1 MIDSS
6 QVDTRPASVMED
18 PSVQMV
24 ARVYAKS
31 FIEAGRGVGVEGLLE
46 EFKSFQT
53 DVLDR
58 NPEYRRLLLTGAL
71 NKDDKLALI
80 DRTLTGRGSD
90 TFVNFLKVVAQ
101 HDRLDLLPQILHE
114 TELAWEKMS
123 GKRRVQVKSAIE
135 LNESARQQIAG
146 RLQESMGFTPILET
160 SVDPDLLGGLVI
172 RVGDTVYDSS
182 LRSRLK
188 QLRERF
194 RTRKVH
200 EIQSG
205 RDRFSHHE

>member
-1 MIDSS
+1 MIDPS
-6 QVDTRPASVMED
+6 QVETRVRSVMED

-24 ARVYAKS
+24 ARVYAQS
-31 FIEAGRGVGVEGLLE
+31 FLGAARPEGVEGLLE
-46 EFKSFQT
+46 EFRSFQT

-58 NPEYRRLLLTGAL
+58 NPEYRQLVLGGSL
-71 NKDDKLALI
+71 NRDDKLALI
-80 DRTLTGRGSD
+80 DRTLVGRASEL
-90 TFVNFLKVVAQ
+90 FVSFLKVVAK
-101 HDRLDLLPQILHE
+101 HDRLDILPQILQE
-114 TELAWEKMS
+114 VELAWEKES
-123 GKRRVQVKSAIE
+123 NKKRVQVKSAVA
-135 LNESARQQIAG
+135 LNDEARGQIAG
-146 RLQESMGFTPILET
+146 RLQESMGFIPILET
-160 SVDPDLLGGLVI
+160 SVDPTLLGGLVI

>member
-1 MIDSS
+1 MIDPS
-6 QVDTRPASVMED
+6 QVDTRPPSVMED
-18 PSVQMV
+18 PSVQMI
-24 ARVYAKS
+24 ARVYAQS
-31 FIEAGRGVGVEGLLE
+31 FLEAGREAGVEGLLE
-46 EFKSFQT
+46 EFKSFQA

-80 DRTLTGRGSD
+80 DRTLTGRGSEI
-90 TFVNFLKVVAQ
+90 FVNFLKVVTR
-101 HDRLDLLPQILHE
+101 HERLDLLPQILRE
-114 TELAWEKMS
+114 TELTWERAA
-123 GKRRVQVKSAIE
+123 GKRRVQVKSAVE

-146 RLQESMGFTPILET
+146 RLQETMGFTPILET
-160 SVDPDLLGGLVI
+160 SVDPGLLGGLVI

>member
-1 MIDSS
+1 MIDPSK
-6 QVDTRPASVMED
+6 VDTRVRSVMED
-18 PSVQMV
+18 PSVQMI
-24 ARVYAKS
+24 ARVYAKAFLKAAETDS
-31 FIEAGRGVGVEGLLE
+31 DGQLE
-46 EFKSFQT
+46 EFRSFQA
-53 DVLDR
+53 DVLNR
-58 NPEYRRLLLTGAL
+58 NPEYRNLLLGGSL
-71 NKDDKLALI
+71 GRDDKLALI
-80 DRTLTGRGSD
+80 DRTLTGRGSEL
-90 TFVNFLKVVAQ
+90 FVNFLRVVAK
-101 HDRLDLLPQILHE
+101 HDRLDILPQILAE
-114 TELAWEKMS
+114 TEVLWEKQS
-123 GKRRVQVKSAIE
+123 GKRRVQVKSAVE

-146 RLQESMGFTPILET
+146 RLQETMGFTPILET
-160 SVDPDLLGGLVI
+160 SVDPGLLGGLVI